1 MIETQVTIRV
11 ETVEDFYG
19 ASIEALLECG
29 YLYTSDLG
37 DIYWDSSQHTPVNA
51 VFLVVE
57 R

>member
-1 MIETQVTIRV
+1 MIETQGTIRV

-29 YLYTSDLG
+29 YLYTSELG
-37 DIYWDSSQHTPVNA
+37 DIYWDASQHTPVNA
-51 VFLVVE
+51 VFLIVE